1 MAATTFIGHFLGPDI
16 HAGRPAAAGLPEG
29 TMYVCTTHAK
39 IERVVSAAWVD
50 YATLATGTGAD
61 TLWDAKGDL
70 AVASAADT
78 AARLAVG
85 SNNQVLTADSAQT
98 LGVKWAT
105 PATAPGVAADTLWDT
120 KGDLAA
126 ATGADAAAKL
136 PAGAN
141 SKVLTA
147 DSSQTSGLKW
157 QLTKDIELKV
167 IDDATVVT
175 TGEGKLIFCVPA
187 SLGGCDLTAAHAYVT
202 TVSSSGLPSIG
213 IRNIT
218 QSAVEMLT
226 TNITIDASEF
236 TSYTAATAP
245 VIDSG
250 NKDVA
255 TGDLVAV
262 DVDAAGTGAKGLG
275 VILTFTLP

>member
-1 MAATTFIGHFLGPDI
+1 MSTTFVGHFLGPNT
-16 HAGRPAAAGLPEG
+16 HASRPAAAGLPEG

-50 YATLATGTGAD
+50 YATL
-61 TLWDAKGDL
+61 
-70 AVASAADT
+70 
-78 AARLAVG
+78 G
-85 SNNQVLTADSAQT
+85 S
-98 LGVKWAT
+98 G
-105 PATAPGVAADTLWDT
+105 GVAADPIFDT

-136 PAGAN
+136 PAGTN
-141 SKVLTA
+141 NKLLTA
-147 DSSQTSGLKW
+147 DSTQATGLKW
-157 QLTKDIELKV
+157 QLTKDVELK
-167 IDDATVVT
+167 IFDDATVVT
-175 TGEGKLIFCVPA
+175 TGEGKLIFAVPA
-187 SLGGCDLTAAHAYVT
+187 SLGGCDLTAAHAFVT
-202 TVSSSGLPSIG
+202 TASSSGLPSVG

-218 QSAVEMLT
+218 QAAVEMLT

-245 VIDSG
+245 VIDAA